1 MDVSKSRWFTVIGV
15 CTLHWLILS
24 ALGNADSITRAK
36 GEVSRR
42 DFGSRASSIFIIQA
56 QSPATLTIGSNPKF
70 DLTTKQA
77 GPFELAS
84 PMEKSSAAD
93 PTRFA
98 RDESATEDVAGFNRE
113 RFFDLDELDEPATGT
128 SGFETALND
137 ALPTTFEII
146 VLEFLINEMGVTVQ
160 ITCID
165 GDCSNASIENLQAL
179 ASIPFLPAMKNGS
192 TVASRKVIQV
202 LPLPRFGL

>member
-1 MDVSKSRWFTVIGV
+1 MSKSRWLTILGV

-24 ALGNADSITRAK
+24 ELGNPDSIARAK
-36 GEVSRR
+36 GEFSGSH
-42 DFGSRASSIFIIQA
+42 FGARASSTLIIQA
-56 QSPATLTIGSNPKF
+56 QSPATLAIGSNPRF

-77 GPFELAS
+77 DAHELAS
-84 PMEKSSAAD
+84 PTKKSSDAG
-93 PTRFA
+93 PKRFA
-98 RDESATEDVAGFNRE
+98 PDDLAAGGVAGFNRE
-113 RFFDLDELDEPATGT
+113 RFFELDELDEPATGA
-128 SGFETALND
+128 SGFETALNE
-137 ALPTTFEII
+137 ALPTTFEVI

-179 ASIPFLPAMKNGS
+179 ASISFSPAMKYGVA
-192 TVASRKVIQV
+192 VASRKVIQV